1 MAIIQLLAPITM
13 YFINLV
19 PSFHWLNL
27 PNNLLQVPLHLA
39 TITRQAM
46 IVRKLMTAG
55 ADILARDYKG
65 DTSLHIACREG
76 FDDIVEILLS
86 PIQYNET
93 SEVRYQIE
101 RQAVP
106 QDLQLLNYNGM
117 FWLNLIYFKN
127 H

>member
-1 MAIIQLLAPITM
+1 
-13 YFINLV
+13 
-19 PSFHWLNL
+19 
-27 PNNLLQVPLHLA
+27 
-39 TITRQAM
+39 M